1 MMEQSANLSA
11 QGSYGVVG
19 DAANSVAS
27 GAGSAGSSVTG
38 GLKSAGGYVG
48 MILMEVNSKR
58 PLLRL

>member
-1 MMEQSANLSA
+1 MSKQSTNLST

-48 MILMEVNSKR
+48 SMWGGNKEGEQKK
-58 PLLRL
+58 